1 MHRKAERSHRAL
13 SSLILSAFAIFS
25 ITMLA
30 LNLLITRGQ
39 DYGWS
44 LITFALVA
52 LTLVGAAVFIRVEK
66 DKKNALIDFT
76 LFKNKPYMGS
86 TISNLLLN
94 AIAGTLVV
102 ANTYVQVGR
111 GFTSFQSGMLSIG
124 YLVAVL
130 AMIRVGEKILQKL
143 GAKKPMV
150 WGSII
155 TTVGVGLMG
164 FTFLPGIIYT
174 VAVFIGF
181 ALFGLGLGI
190 YATPST
196 DTAVSNA
203 PPNKVGE
210 ASGLY
215 KMASSLGGSF
225 GVAISA
231 AIYEAISVR
240 GNVDLAATGG
250 IIVNVVFG
258 ILSLAS
264 IMVMVPR
271 DAGKG
276 EGSGKRSTPAPTFY
290 KIGIKHARRQRAT
303 D

>member
-1 MHRKAERSHRAL
+1 MDLYHLDLIRFGGDVLIKDAPESRAE
-13 SSLILSAFAIFS
+13 SSGAFKFDFVGLAIFS

-130 AMIRVGEKILQKL
+130 AMI
-143 GAKKPMV
+143 
-150 WGSII
+150 
-155 TTVGVGLMG
+155 
-164 FTFLPGIIYT
+164 
-174 VAVFIGF
+174 
-181 ALFGLGLGI
+181 
-190 YATPST
+190 
-196 DTAVSNA
+196 
-203 PPNKVGE
+203 
-210 ASGLY
+210 
-215 KMASSLGGSF
+215 
-225 GVAISA
+225 
-231 AIYEAISVR
+231 
-240 GNVDLAATGG
+240 
-250 IIVNVVFG
+250 
-258 ILSLAS
+258 
-264 IMVMVPR
+264 
-271 DAGKG
+271 
-276 EGSGKRSTPAPTFY
+276 
-290 KIGIKHARRQRAT
+290 
-303 D
+303 